1 VNESPGRQSDRRSDR
16 QSDGAPDR
24 LTHRLAEVSGA
35 AEAQAIYD
43 SLAPLEQAIQE
54 DRELVAAA
62 AELVAAVERTVM
74 EHVAAALDAA
84 EEEKDS

>member
-1 VNESPGRQSDRRSDR
+1 M
-16 QSDGAPDR
+16 PDR
-24 LTHRLAEVSGA
+24 LAVVSGA
-35 AEAQAIYD
+35 AEVREICD
-43 SLAPLEQAIQE
+43 SLAPLERAIQE

-62 AELVAAVERTVM
+62 ADIVAALERTVM